1 MSEVGSSQHFLTLG
15 LRMAACGD
23 LPRAKEAFLRAANS
37 GDPELAPRAALEL
50 GRMLAFDDPAGAEDA
65 FRMAIGAGHQLHGT
79 RAAFE
84 LGTLYQKRG
93 HFTAALVN
101 FEAAAQSPD
110 DGIAAQAK
118 EAVRSLGDVAV
129 ELQAEMS
136 PGEAAFNEGCHL
148 RAAGDLPG
156 AVAALQRA
164 IATGDPEYSPY
175 AACQLGAILSAEG
188 DFARAKPPL
197 RLAVLLGH
205 AEFAPMAAY
214 VLAEIHLEEGDR
226 TGACELLPV
235 ATRHPDPDTAGR
247 AAAML
252 SDLRS
257 QV

>member
-1 MSEVGSSQHFLTLG
+1 M
-15 LRMAACGD
+15 RMAGSGD
-23 LPRAKEAFLRAANS
+23 LLRAQDAFLRAGDS

-50 GRMLAFDDPAGAEDA
+50 GLMLAPHDPAGAEAA
-65 FRMAIGAGHQLHGT
+65 FKMAIGSGHRLHGT

-84 LGTLYQKRG
+84 LGKLHQKLG
-93 HFTAALVN
+93 HLSGALVN
-101 FEAAAQSPD
+101 FEVAAQSPD
-110 DGIAAQAK
+110 DGIATQAK

-129 ELQAEMS
+129 ERRAEMS

-164 IATGDPEYSPY
+164 IATEDPEYSPY

-188 DFARAKPPL
+188 DFAGAKPPL

-205 AEFAPMAAY
+205 AEFAPIAAY

-226 TGACELLPV
+226 AGARQLLPI
-235 ATRHPDPDTAGR
+235 ATRHPDPDTAGK

-252 SDLRS
+252 DDLRF
-257 QV
+257 

>member
-1 MSEVGSSQHFLTLG
+1 
-15 LRMAACGD
+15 MADSGD
-23 LPRAKEAFLRAANS
+23 LTRAQDAFLRAADS
-37 GDPELAPRAALEL
+37 GDPDLAPRAALEL
-50 GRMLAFDDPAGAEDA
+50 GLMLASHDPAGAEAA
-65 FRMAIGAGHQLHGT
+65 FKTAIGSGHRLHGT

-84 LGTLYQKRG
+84 LGKLHQKLG
-93 HFTAALVN
+93 HLDGALVN
-101 FEAAAQSPD
+101 FEVAAQSPD
-110 DGIAAQAK
+110 DGIATQAR

-129 ELQAEMS
+129 EQTEMS
-136 PGEAAFNEGCHL
+136 SAEGAFNEGCHL

-188 DFARAKPPL
+188 DFAGAKPPL

-226 TGACELLPV
+226 AGARDLLPI
-235 ATRHPDPDTAGR
+235 ATRHPDPETARR
-247 AAAML
+247 AAVML
-252 SDLRS
+252 NDLRS
-257 QV
+257 